1 MTTTPG
7 SEVSVAEQRP
17 SPTDDV
23 QRLYNEAETQVA
35 KAMEDLVARDSFAS
49 LLVRMTE
56 NVMGVTQVANGA
68 IDLVIRN
75 LRLAGRPDL
84 TRLARQIARTEDKLE
99 MVLQEVERL
108 SAQIEALGA
117 DAQVNGATP
126 RASNG
131 DSKPAET
138 PARRRK
144 TTSA

>member
-1 MTTTPG
+1 MTPG
-7 SEVSVAEQRP
+7 SEVSVAEERP
-17 SPTDDV
+17 SPTDEV

-68 IDLVIRN
+68 IDLVVRN

-108 SAQIEALGA
+108 GAQIEALGA
-117 DAQVNGATP
+117 DAQVNGAAP
-126 RASNG
+126 RAA
-131 DSKPAET
+131 KPAEK
-138 PARRRK
+138 PAARQRK